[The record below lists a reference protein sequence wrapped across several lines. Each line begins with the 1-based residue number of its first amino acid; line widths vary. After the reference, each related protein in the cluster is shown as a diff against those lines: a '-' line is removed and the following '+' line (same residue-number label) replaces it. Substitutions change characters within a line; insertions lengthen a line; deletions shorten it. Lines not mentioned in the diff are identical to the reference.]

1 MDSIAIIAD
10 DLTGAGDTGVQFCPF
25 FEDTI
30 LVSHLKLSGA
40 LKPDAQPDSRAIA
53 VYTNS
58 RALTAGNAYQRLES
72 TAQWLARHKFRQIYK
87 KIDSCMRGNVG
98 SETDALLDGLG
109 YEASFIT
116 PAFPEMGRTTRQDVH
131 QVHGIALDQTEIA
144 QDPVTPVSESRLT
157 RIVAGQSRHP
167 VGHVGLKFLEGEPQP
182 LVEEIERQLR
192 GGVRHLVFDV
202 TGRAHL
208 DRIAQLLISLERKIL
223 PVGSAG
229 LAGSIAKQLPLR
241 RASDRPAKIITPRVF
256 NLLVCGSASAV
267 SGQQIETLLAN
278 RPYEVIELNPML
290 LADQQRLS
298 EFLQTASRTRAAL
311 TKNNVILSIKS
322 RPTVKSPC
330 RSTASQPS
338 ADAIVRGVGRFVAA
352 VVADTRPAHLFLT
365 GGDTADAVLT
375 AIAADGVRILGEVV
389 AGVVHGVLIGGLL
402 DGLPLV
408 TKAGAFGQQ
417 DTLVAVHEFWLAK

>member
-1 MDSIAIIAD
+1 
-10 DLTGAGDTGVQFCPF
+10 
-25 FEDTI
+25 
-30 LVSHLKLSGA
+30 
-40 LKPDAQPDSRAIA
+40 
-53 VYTNS
+53 
-58 RALTAGNAYQRLES
+58 
-72 TAQWLARHKFRQIYK
+72 
-87 KIDSCMRGNVG
+87 
-98 SETDALLDGLG
+98 
-109 YEASFIT
+109 
-116 PAFPEMGRTTRQDVH
+116 
-131 QVHGIALDQTEIA
+131 
-144 QDPVTPVSESRLT
+144 
-157 RIVAGQSRHP
+157 
-167 VGHVGLKFLEGEPQP
+167 
-182 LVEEIERQLR
+182 
-192 GGVRHLVFDV
+192 
-202 TGRAHL
+202 
-208 DRIAQLLISLERKIL
+208 
-223 PVGSAG
+223 
-229 LAGSIAKQLPLR
+229 
-241 RASDRPAKIITPRVF
+241 
-256 NLLVCGSASAV
+256 
-267 SGQQIETLLAN
+267 
-278 RPYEVIELNPML
+278 ML

-322 RPTVKSPC
+322 RPTVQSPR